1 MLLLS
6 MRNTFS
12 TFESLT
18 AAPGLTPNP
27 IPLPMMTTSLPSSSK
42 AETILLLIT
51 FSITMSDL
59 PTGQKKPNLIN
70 TLLLLI
76 KFGFACLTVTIHFVF
91 NSYSNYIKIAQK
103 SQSFVLF
110 FIHIFY
116 FLFIFVKLSRNG
128 RKCSL
133 THCRRDPGRGNLIMP
148 HPGSKT
154 ILSRYL

>member
-1 MLLLS
+1 M
-6 MRNTFS
+6 F
-12 TFESLT
+12 
-18 AAPGLTPNP
+18 
-27 IPLPMMTTSLPSSSK
+27 
-42 AETILLLIT
+42 
-51 FSITMSDL
+51 
-59 PTGQKKPNLIN
+59 
-70 TLLLLI
+70 I

-133 THCRRDPGRGNLIMP
+133 THCRRDPGRGNLFTS
-148 HPGSKT
+148 HPGSKNHIISVSLIMPKYHRSQQHRCGT
-154 ILSRYL
+154 AGSTPEPPVSPVQRMPSPQRQLYPPHLQGAGSFSRA